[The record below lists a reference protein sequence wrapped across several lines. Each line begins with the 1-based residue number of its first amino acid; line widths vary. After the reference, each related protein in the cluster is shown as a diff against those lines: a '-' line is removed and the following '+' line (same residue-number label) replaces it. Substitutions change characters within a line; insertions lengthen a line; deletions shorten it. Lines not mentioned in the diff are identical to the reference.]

1 MAQFT
6 TKDAASA
13 TRLFIGAEAAVDQA
27 WAEVRPRLM
36 ELVRSLRAPLTPS
49 VIWHLELTLLALLRE
64 LGRLLLER
72 LFNGLEDAPAE
83 LPRDVLY
90 LGQGY
95 RRLGKK
101 TRNQHVA
108 TLFGKIC
115 LWRFPYRFWERDV
128 PERCIFPLELQLGL
142 VEGVTPALAE
152 VVGRQMAQAGA
163 TQQRTLDLLRQDYG
177 VSLGVKRLRKLV
189 AALAE
194 GLGEHRQAGQVD
206 LVLKALQQ
214 ADFSRGNRKPV
225 IAVGR
230 DGITLRQYQHSFF
243 EVATAATVTV
253 FDRAGRRLATVYL
266 AWQPELGQ
274 ATMSAMLTALLKE
287 VFSQWQGPLPT
298 LSYVADSGGN
308 ESSYYEE
315 ALKRMRHP
323 VTGKPLAWQRVVDYY
338 HTAERIWTM
347 SQKLFG
353 KKHKRYQR
361 WARRMLRLLK
371 KPNGPKRV
379 LHSAAAHLA
388 RRKLSKQRR
397 TDFRTA
403 YNYIR
408 KRTRW
413 MQYHDFKN
421 RHIPLGSGITEAACK
436 TLYTQ
441 RLKLS
446 GMRWSAEGGQ
456 RILTLRTILLSRIWT
471 EAYASHLDTRT
482 NLTPQPYAPPPAKSF
497 EKAA

>member
-1 MAQFT
+1 MAQCT
-6 TKDAASA
+6 AEDAAPA
-13 TRLFIGAEAAVDQA
+13 TRFRHAEAVVDQV
-27 WAEVRPRLM
+27 WAEVRPRLI
-36 ELVRSLRAPLTPS
+36 ELVRSLRGPITPA
-49 VIWHLELTLLALLRE
+49 ILFQLELTLLGLLRE
-64 LGRLLLER
+64 FGRLLLEQ
-72 LFNGLEDAPAE
+72 LLGGLEDDPSR
-83 LPRDVLY
+83 LPHDVLY

-128 PERCIFPLELQLGL
+128 PEACIFPLELQLGL
-142 VEGVTPALAE
+142 VESVTPALAD
-152 VVGRQMAQAGA
+152 VIGRQLAQAGA
-163 TQQRTLDLLRQDYG
+163 TQQRVLDQLRLDHG
-177 VSLGVKRLRKLV
+177 VSMGVKRLRKLT
-189 AALAE
+189 AALSQ
-194 GLGEHRQAGQVD
+194 GLGEHRQAAQVD
-206 LVLKALQQ
+206 RLLKALQE

-230 DGITLRQYQHSFF
+230 DGITLRQYQHSLF

-266 AWQPELGQ
+266 AWRPELGQ
-274 ATMSAMLTALLKE
+274 ATMSAMLTGLLRE
-287 VFSQWQGPLPT
+287 VLSEWQGPLPT
-298 LSYVADSGGN
+298 LSYIADSGGQ

-315 ALKRMRHP
+315 ALKGMRHP
-323 VTGKPLAWQRVVDYY
+323 VTGKRLAWQRVVDYY
-338 HTAERIWTM
+338 HAAERIWTM
-347 SQKLFG
+347 AEKLFG
-353 KKHKRYQR
+353 KQHKLYHR

-371 KPNGPKRV
+371 KPNGPQRV

-388 RRKLSKQRR
+388 RRKLGKQRR
-397 TDFRTA
+397 KDFRTA

-408 KRTRW
+408 SRTRW
-413 MQYHDFKN
+413 MQYSEFN
-421 RHIPLGSGITEAACK
+421 SRHIPLGSGITEAACK

-456 RILTLRTILLSRIWT
+456 RILNLRTILLSRIWSDT
-471 EAYASHLDTRT
+471 YDMHLATLAD
-482 NLTPQPYAPPPAKSF
+482 LIPQPYVPWAAKSIK
-497 EKAA
+497 KAA